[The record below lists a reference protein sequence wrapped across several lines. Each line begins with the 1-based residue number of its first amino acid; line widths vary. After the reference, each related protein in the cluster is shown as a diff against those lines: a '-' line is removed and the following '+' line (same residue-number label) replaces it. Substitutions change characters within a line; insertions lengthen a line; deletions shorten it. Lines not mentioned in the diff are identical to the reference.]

1 MRRFLSGK
9 FPSLGTPHVQAASP
23 HTAPAADNRF
33 VANAW
38 RARPVRLL
46 VVCGLLLGAVIAIG
60 TGIML
65 SDLRNRALSGT
76 ERELRNI
83 ASILAEQS
91 DRELTA
97 LALVQSSV
105 IERLKIA
112 SLDDFD
118 RRMSGQDVHAMLND
132 KINGL
137 PHVRA
142 LALVNSQGKL
152 LNYSGVWD
160 LPNTD
165 ISDWSFLKTVQ
176 SGTEQASFLSESV
189 RNPAKGTWNIY
200 LARKFTGPNG
210 EFLGFVLGAIE
221 TRYFERYFKTIALG
235 QDSSIAFIRRDAILL
250 ARHPHVDGTIGSS
263 FAQNPLF
270 KDVLSK
276 ANAGVARLRSLVD
289 GHDRVIAG
297 HVLPNFPAV
306 IAVGTTVEAIFA
318 EWQNAAIYII
328 SAALFMLSLIGAV
341 IFLSARQV
349 EKKLREQNIRLDAAL
364 NNMSQGLSMFDAAQ
378 RVVVCN
384 DRYARMYGL
393 TADQVKPGTT
403 LRQIVEQ
410 RIAKGVYAGPSP
422 DDYIRERLAPV
433 TEVSSTIQELS
444 DGRSVVISRQ
454 PLAGGGWVTTHE
466 DITERRQA
474 ERERDRARVLL
485 DKIIDTVPVTI
496 IVREARD
503 RRYVLINRACEDFFG
518 VSRAQILGRTPHD
531 IYSKPVADMVTRLDE
546 QMLQSASETF
556 FDEHWI
562 ETPGKGQR
570 LITSTVLPIPGD
582 DGQPQYVVAVINDM
596 TEQKRA
602 DAQIVHMAH
611 HDALT
616 DLPNRVLF
624 YDRLENELAHV
635 RRGGRLAILYLDL
648 DHFKRTNDTLGH
660 STGDELLKSVAGRLR
675 ECVRDTDIIARLGG
689 DEFAIIQ
696 TALERPSDAAGL
708 ATRIREAIRP
718 PYDLHGHQVVVDVS
732 IGISIAPDDAS
743 DRDQLLKNAD
753 MALFGAKTGGR
764 GTYCYYEPE
773 MDARMKAR
781 RKFEMDLRKGLVS
794 GEFELFYQPVVNLAR
809 NEISGCEA
817 LLRWRH
823 PERGL
828 VAPSE
833 FIQIAEEIA
842 LIIPLGEW
850 VLRKACA
857 DAAAWPNDIKV
868 AVNLSPAQLASKDFL
883 PVVINA
889 LATSGLAADRL
900 EFEITESVLMQN
912 TFATLSAL
920 HQLRELKV
928 RIAMDDFGTG
938 YSSLSYLRSFPFN
951 KIKIDRSFIVDLSN
965 NESSHA
971 IVRAITG
978 LASDLNMTTT
988 AEGVE
993 TQQQL
998 DLAKALGCTEMQGF
1012 FFSSPKPVAQIVR
1025 EFLSPTRR
1033 AESAA

>member
-1 MRRFLSGK
+1 M
-9 FPSLGTPHVQAASP
+9 
-23 HTAPAADNRF
+23 N
-33 VANAW
+33 
-38 RARPVRLL
+38 
-46 VVCGLLLGAVIAIG
+46 
-60 TGIML
+60 
-65 SDLRNRALSGT
+65 
-76 ERELRNI
+76 
-83 ASILAEQS
+83 
-91 DRELTA
+91 
-97 LALVQSSV
+97 
-105 IERLKIA
+105 
-112 SLDDFD
+112 
-118 RRMSGQDVHAMLND
+118 
-132 KINGL
+132 
-137 PHVRA
+137 
-142 LALVNSQGKL
+142 
-152 LNYSGVWD
+152 
-160 LPNTD
+160 
-165 ISDWSFLKTVQ
+165 
-176 SGTEQASFLSESV
+176 
-189 RNPAKGTWNIY
+189 
-200 LARKFTGPNG
+200 
-210 EFLGFVLGAIE
+210 
-221 TRYFERYFKTIALG
+221 
-235 QDSSIAFIRRDAILL
+235 AILL
-250 ARHPHVDGTIGSS
+250 ARHPHVDGSIGSS

-270 KDVLSK
+270 KDVLTKS
-276 ANAGVARLRSLVD
+276 NAGIARLRSLVD

-318 EWQNAAIYII
+318 EWQNAVIYITG
-328 SAALFMLSLIGAV
+328 AALLMLSLIGGV

-349 EKKLREQNIRLDAAL
+349 GNRLREQNIRLDAAL
-364 NNMSQGLSMFDAAQ
+364 NNMSQGLCMFDAQ
-378 RVVVCN
+378 KRLVVCN
-384 DRYARMYGL
+384 DRYAKMYWLPPELLKVGTPHNAIIAHRIL
-393 TADQVKPGTT
+393 HGILKGDQ
-403 LRQIVEQ
+403 
-410 RIAKGVYAGPSP
+410 
-422 DDYIRERLAPV
+422 DDGAVQKKISALSQLPPETRSSRVDELA
-433 TEVSSTIQELS
+433 
-444 DGRSVVISRQ
+444 DGRLICVTRE
-454 PLAGGGWVTTHE
+454 PMAGGGWVALHE
-466 DITERRQA
+466 NI
-474 ERERDRARVLL
+474 
-485 DKIIDTVPVTI
+485 
-496 IVREARD
+496 
-503 RRYVLINRACEDFFG
+503 
-518 VSRAQILGRTPHD
+518 
-531 IYSKPVADMVTRLDE
+531 
-546 QMLQSASETF
+546 
-556 FDEHWI
+556 
-562 ETPGKGQR
+562 
-570 LITSTVLPIPGD
+570 
-582 DGQPQYVVAVINDM
+582 

-753 MALFGAKTGGR
+753 MALFGAKAGGR
-764 GTYCYYEPE
+764 GTYCYYEPD

-781 RKFEMDLRKGLVS
+781 RKFEMDLRQGLVS
-794 GEFELFYQPVVNLAR
+794 GEFELFYQPVVDLAR

-828 VAPSE
+828 VSPSE
-833 FIQIAEEIA
+833 FIQIAEEIG

-857 DAAAWPNDIKV
+857 DAASWPNDIKV
-868 AVNLSPAQLASKDFL
+868 AVNLSPAQLASKDLL
-883 PVVINA
+883 PIVINA
-889 LATSGLAADRL
+889 LATSGLPADRL

-912 TFATLSAL
+912 TFATLSTL

-978 LASDLNMTTT
+978 LARDLNMTTT

-1012 FFSSPKPVAQIVR
+1012 FFSPPKPLAQIMR
-1025 EFLSPTRR
+1025 EFLSPARR

>member
-1 MRRFLSGK
+1 
-9 FPSLGTPHVQAASP
+9 
-23 HTAPAADNRF
+23 
-33 VANAW
+33 
-38 RARPVRLL
+38 
-46 VVCGLLLGAVIAIG
+46 
-60 TGIML
+60 ML
-65 SDLRNRALSGT
+65 SDLRHRAMSGT

-83 ASILAEQS
+83 AAILAEQS
-91 DRELTA
+91 DRELNA
-97 LALVQSSV
+97 LALVQSRV
-105 IERLKIA
+105 IERLQI
-112 SLDDFD
+112 SSRDDFD
-118 RRMSGQDVHAMLND
+118 RRMSEPDVYAILKD
-132 KINGL
+132 KLSAL

-142 LALVNSQGKL
+142 LALVDSHGKL
-152 LNYSGVWD
+152 LNYSGNWD
-160 LPNTD
+160 LPDTD
-165 ISDWSFLKTVQ
+165 ISDWNFIKIA
-176 SGTEQASFLSESV
+176 QAGSQQTSFLSEAI
-189 RNPAKGTWNIY
+189 RNPVTGTWNLY
-200 LARKFTGPNG
+200 LARRFSAANG
-210 EFLGFVLGAIE
+210 DFLGFVLGAIE

-235 QDSSIAFIRRDAILL
+235 RDSAIAFVRRDAILL
-250 ARHPHVDGTIGSS
+250 ARHPYVDGTIGSS
-263 FAQNPLF
+263 FARNPLF

-276 ANAGVARLRSLVD
+276 ADAGVARLKSLVD
-289 GHDRVIAG
+289 GQERVVAG
-297 HVLPNFPAV
+297 HSLPNYPAV
-306 IAVGTTVEAIFA
+306 IVVSTTTEAIFA
-318 EWQNAAIYII
+318 EWQNAAIYIT
-328 SAALFMLSLIGAV
+328 SAALLMLSLIGGV
-341 IFLSARQV
+341 VFLSARQV
-349 EKKLREQNIRLDAAL
+349 ERKLREQNIRLDAAL
-364 NNMSQGLSMFDAAQ
+364 NNMSQGLSMFDAGQ

-384 DRYARMYGL
+384 ERYARMYGL
-393 TADQVKPGTT
+393 TRDQVKPGTS
-403 LRQIVEQ
+403 LRQIVEH
-410 RIAKGVYAGPSP
+410 RIAKGIYAGPSP
-422 DDYIRERLAPV
+422 DDYMRERLAPV
-433 TEVSSTIQELS
+433 TAASSTIQELS
-444 DGRSVVISRQ
+444 DGRSMLISRQ
-454 PLAGGGWVTTHE
+454 PMANGGWVTTHE

-496 IVREARD
+496 IVRDARE
-503 RRYVLINRACEDFFG
+503 RRYVLINRACEEFFG
-518 VSRAQILGRTPHD
+518 VSRAHVLGKTRYD
-531 IYSKPVADMVTRLDE
+531 IYSRPVADMVTRLDE
-546 QMLQSASETF
+546 QMLQSASEMF

-570 LITSTVLPIPGD
+570 LITSTMLPIPGD
-582 DGQPQYVVAVINDM
+582 DGQPEYVVAVINDI

-660 STGDELLKSVAGRLR
+660 STGDDLLKSVAGRLR
-675 ECVRDTDIIARLGG
+675 QCVRDTDIIARLGG

-718 PYDLHGHQVVVDVS
+718 PYELHGHQVVVDVS

-753 MALFGAKTGGR
+753 MALFGAKAGGR
-764 GTYCYYEPE
+764 GTYCYYEPD

-781 RKFEMDLRKGLVS
+781 RKFELDLRQGLIS

-809 NEISGCEA
+809 NEIAGCEA

-828 VAPSE
+828 VSPSE
-833 FIQIAEEIA
+833 FIQIAEEIG

-857 DAAAWPNDIKV
+857 DAAAWPNGVQV
-868 AVNLSPAQLASKDFL
+868 AVNLSPAQLASKEML
-883 PVVINA
+883 PIVINA
-889 LATSGLAADRL
+889 LATSGLPANRL

-920 HQLRELKV
+920 HQLRELGV

-951 KIKIDRSFIVDLSN
+951 KIKIDRSFIADLSK

-978 LASDLNMTTT
+978 LAGDLNMTTT

-993 TQQQL
+993 TEQQMQFV
-998 DLAKALGCTEMQGF
+998 KALGCTEMQGF
-1012 FFSSPKPVAQIVR
+1012 FFSTPKPVAQITR
-1025 EFLSPTRR
+1025 EFFSRARR

>member
-1 MRRFLSGK
+1 
-9 FPSLGTPHVQAASP
+9 
-23 HTAPAADNRF
+23 
-33 VANAW
+33 NAW

-46 VVCGLLLGAVIAIG
+46 VLCGLLLGAVIAIG

-91 DRELTA
+91 DRELNA
-97 LALVQSSV
+97 LALVQGGM
-105 IERLKIA
+105 IEQLKIA
-112 SLDDFD
+112 SRDDFD
-118 RRMSGQDVHAMLND
+118 RRMSGQDVHAMLKD

-160 LPNTD
+160 LPSTD
-165 ISDWSFLKTVQ
+165 ISDWNFLQIVQ
-176 SGTEQASFLSESV
+176 SGPEQTSFLSESV
-189 RNPAKGTWNIY
+189 RNPANGTWNIY
-200 LARKFTGPNG
+200 LARKISGPNG
-210 EFLGFVLGAIE
+210 EFLGVMLGAIE

-235 QDSSIAFIRRDAILL
+235 KDSSIALIRRDATLL
-250 ARHPHVDGTIGSS
+250 ARHPHVDGSIGSS
-263 FAQNPLF
+263 FARNPLF

-276 ANAGVARLRSLVD
+276 SNAGIARLRSVVD

-318 EWQNAAIYII
+318 EWQNAAIYITG
-328 SAALFMLSLIGAV
+328 AALLMLFMIGGV

-349 EKKLREQNIRLDAAL
+349 GQRLREQNIRLDAAL
-364 NNMSQGLSMFDAAQ
+364 NNMSQGLCMFDAQ
-378 RVVVCN
+378 KRLVVCN
-384 DRYARMYGL
+384 DRYAKMYWLPPELLKVGTPHNAIIAHRIL
-393 TADQVKPGTT
+393 HGILKGDQ
-403 LRQIVEQ
+403 
-410 RIAKGVYAGPSP
+410 
-422 DDYIRERLAPV
+422 DDGAVQKKISALSQLPPETRSSRVDELA
-433 TEVSSTIQELS
+433 
-444 DGRSVVISRQ
+444 DGRLICVTRE
-454 PLAGGGWVTTHE
+454 PMAGGGWVALHE
-466 DITERRQA
+466 NI
-474 ERERDRARVLL
+474 
-485 DKIIDTVPVTI
+485 
-496 IVREARD
+496 
-503 RRYVLINRACEDFFG
+503 
-518 VSRAQILGRTPHD
+518 
-531 IYSKPVADMVTRLDE
+531 
-546 QMLQSASETF
+546 
-556 FDEHWI
+556 
-562 ETPGKGQR
+562 
-570 LITSTVLPIPGD
+570 
-582 DGQPQYVVAVINDM
+582 

-718 PYDLHGHQVVVDVS
+718 PYELHGHQVVVDVS

-753 MALFGAKTGGR
+753 MALFGAKAGGR
-764 GTYCYYEPE
+764 GTYCYYEPD

-781 RKFEMDLRKGLVS
+781 RKFEMDLRQGLVS

-828 VAPSE
+828 VSPSE
-833 FIQIAEEIA
+833 FIQIAEEIG

-857 DAAAWPNDIKV
+857 DAASWPNDIKV
-868 AVNLSPAQLASKDFL
+868 AVNLSPAQLASKDLL
-883 PVVINA
+883 PIVINA
-889 LATSGLAADRL
+889 LATSGLPADRL

-912 TFATLSAL
+912 TFATLSTL

-978 LASDLNMTTT
+978 LARDLNMTTT

-1012 FFSSPKPVAQIVR
+1012 FFCPPKPLAQITR
-1025 EFLSPTRR
+1025 QFLSPARR